1 MLTLIEDGASWPE
14 PALRATFPFFR
25 KPDITVNEMGDYRT
39 LTLTDPTYR
48 TSAKTKCREL
58 DPLLQIVGGMK
69 ASYQLL
75 QATEQQMDIAIWHD
89 GLRKQSYGCGHSGEV
104 LPTYHNA
111 LIAY

>member
-1 MLTLIEDGASWPE
+1 MYPETVANPQGVKHDAKHDAKEATSQRPGAQRPS
-14 PALRATFPFFR
+14 T
-25 KPDITVNEMGDYRT
+25 T